1 MNYESESENSA
12 RGSRS
17 KDKPFAG
24 KKIRI
29 FKSFEEA
36 EEAEAMEIAR
46 QSPVERLRE
55 TVERILRVYGV
66 TREQLKAR
74 DKKLHITILRRE

>member
-1 MNYESESENSA
+1 MTYEPLSENGL
-12 RGSRS
+12 RGSTPPG
-17 KDKPFAG
+17 KPFAG

-36 EEAEAMEIAR
+36 EEAEANDIAM

-66 TREQLKAR
+66 TREQLMAR
-74 DKKLHITILRRE
+74 DKKLHINILRRE